1 MLESLTTIIFHFD
14 QEFEPFVD
22 RFVPVLLDLSGHSD
36 WNTRKVA
43 IDCINSLSMT
53 VTEKI
58 ISHRVD
64 ILKALKP
71 SRYHT
76 KKPVREA
83 ALNTIK
89 MLKETSPPLG
99 EAELAILD
107 DHP

>member
-1 MLESLTTIIFHFD
+1 M
-14 QEFEPFVD
+14 D
-22 RFVPVLLDLSGHSD
+22 RFVPVLLDLAGHSD

-43 IDCINSLSMT
+43 IDAINSLSINLP
-53 VTEKI
+53 EKVI
-58 ISHRVD
+58 PHRVSV
-64 ILKALKP
+64 LKALKP

-89 MLKETSPPLG
+89 MLKETNPPLG
-99 EAELAILD
+99 DAELAILD

>member
-1 MLESLTTIIFHFD
+1 
-14 QEFEPFVD
+14 
-22 RFVPVLLDLSGHSD
+22 
-36 WNTRKVA
+36 
-43 IDCINSLSMT
+43 MT

-58 ISHRVD
+58 IPHRVD

-83 ALNTIK
+83 TLNTIK
-89 MLKETSPPLG
+89 MLKETNPPLAG
-99 EAELAILD
+99 AELAVLE